1 MKCLATLL
9 AIWPFLAV
17 TSAFAYEQSDRIW
30 RFSLTTIKHDPA
42 SDLTVVPP
50 LGGAFDMSSDIRP
63 GVSFTYLVADHI
75 GLSVATAWPFSHDLH
90 LRDSTGSRRAG
101 SAYSMPVTA
110 SAQYFLPKIG
120 RAKPWL
126 GVGVS
131 YINFTRENVG
141 RALLASADSMRLQ
154 SSTEMLVEAGLDWDI
169 DHLLSLSFS
178 IQQLQAD
185 TTVVLKQAGVRVDA
199 VDMNLDPLIW
209 SIGVSRRF

>member
-17 TSAFAYEQSDRIW
+17 TSAAAYEQSDRIW
-30 RFSLTTIKHDPA
+30 RLSVTTMKLDPV

-50 LGGAFDMSSDIRP
+50 VGGAFDLSSDFRP

-75 GLSVATAWPFSHDLH
+75 GLSLATAWPFSHDLH
-90 LRDSTGSRRAG
+90 LSDSSGRSRVG

-110 SAQYFLPKIG
+110 TAQYYLPKFG
-120 RAKPWL
+120 RIKPWL
-126 GVGVS
+126 GVGLNYMS
-131 YINFTRENVG
+131 FSSEKVG
-141 RALLASADSMRLQ
+141 RALDASADSVNIQ
-154 SSTEMLVEAGLDWDI
+154 SSTDLLVEAGLDWDI
-169 DHLLSLSFS
+169 DRLLSLSLTV
-178 IQQLQAD
+178 QQLQAD
-185 TTVVLKQAGVRVDA
+185 TTVVLKQAGARVDA